1 MDEVRVSDIARAAD
15 VLSPNLD
22 APQAVE
28 FSAFTLPTF
37 WGHLK
42 Q

>member
-1 MDEVRVSDIARAAD
+1 MDEVRVSDIARESD

-28 FSAFTLPTF
+28 YSELTLPTF

-42 Q
+42 R